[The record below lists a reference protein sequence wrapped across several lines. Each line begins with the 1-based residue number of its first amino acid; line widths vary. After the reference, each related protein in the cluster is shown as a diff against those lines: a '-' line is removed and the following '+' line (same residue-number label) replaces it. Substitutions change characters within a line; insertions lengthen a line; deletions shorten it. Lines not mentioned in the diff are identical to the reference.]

1 MTALLF
7 VAFRNLRRA
16 RRRNALTGGTMALG
30 TAALVLGGGLTDGI
44 ARQLTSTLVAVQTG
58 HVQVVARPVDFVPQN
73 SPFDAYGQTPLAD
86 AEEIARRIEAE
97 GGRLGVRRASPL
109 LHGRGTAIA
118 GSRSSLASIDGI
130 DPARERDLLAAH
142 PTVRGTFLPAG
153 DDTVTYVAEPVAR
166 KLRLQVG
173 DAVTFV
179 LQTPEGAVN
188 SLDATVCGIFAKG
201 APWFDHTFYV
211 SLDAAQ
217 RLFDREGAATNVRV
231 LLRDP
236 ARGRL
241 REAREAIAALA
252 GAGRPAGEEDV
263 VQVETLEQSGRFSFS
278 IMQANRA
285 ALAVLSTFL
294 FLAAAVGI
302 TNGMLMSVHERT
314 REIGTI
320 RAVGL
325 RRGTVVRLFV
335 VEGLVLGLLAAAAG
349 VAVGGA
355 LVLHWGA
362 QGIPMNTM
370 TLAWMAGGDRLH
382 PLLTARNVIV
392 SSAAIVLLSTAA
404 SVYPAFVASRLEPR
418 EALHH
423 V

>member
-7 VAFRNLRRA
+7 VALRNLRRA

-44 ARQLTSTLVAVQTG
+44 ARQLTATLVAVQTG
-58 HVQVVARPVDFVPQN
+58 HVQVIARPRDFVPQN
-73 SPFDAYGQTPLAD
+73 SPFDAYGSTPLD
-86 AEEIARRIEAE
+86 GAEEIARRIEAE
-97 GGRLGVRRASPL
+97 AAALGVRRASPL

-118 GSRSSLASIDGI
+118 GSRSTLASIDGI
-130 DPARERDLLAAH
+130 DAARERELQAAH
-142 PTVRGTFLPAG
+142 PVVAGRFLPPG
-153 DDTVTYVAEPVAR
+153 DDTAAYVAEPVAR

-188 SLDATVCGIFAKG
+188 SLDATVCGVFRKG

-211 SLDAAQ
+211 SLAAAQ
-217 RLFDREGAATNVRV
+217 QLFDRKGAATNVRV
-231 LLRDP
+231 ILADP
-236 ARGRL
+236 GRRRL
-241 REAREAIAALA
+241 REAQEAVARVA
-252 GAGRPAGEEDV
+252 GAGRPAGPEDV
-263 VQVETLEQSGRFSFS
+263 VRVETLEQSGRFSFS
-278 IMQANRA
+278 IIQANRS

-302 TNGMLMSVHERT
+302 TNGLLMSVHERT

-320 RAVGL
+320 RALGL

-335 VEGLVLGLLAAAAG
+335 VEGLVLGLVAAAVGCA
-349 VAVGGA
+349 AGGA

-362 QGIPMNTM
+362 EGIPMNTM
-370 TLAWMAGGDRLH
+370 TLAWMAGGDRLY
-382 PLLTARNVIV
+382 PMLTPRNVLV
-392 SSAAIVLLSTAA
+392 AAAAIVLLSTAA
-404 SVYPAFVASRLEPR
+404 SVYPARVASRLEPR
-418 EALHH
+418 EALQH